1 MNDEITLED
10 TRKFLVSQL
19 ITSIRNHQ
27 ILRSHGSL
35 SPWDVQKL
43 EEMKKHLANLEQ
55 SYLINNGHPLVEYE
69 TVTRTVKLGEMVFDH
84 QEYQVPKDELAKL
97 QKKGEQ

>member
-43 EEMKKHLANLEQ
+43 EEMKKHLANL
-55 SYLINNGHPLVEYE
+55 
-69 TVTRTVKLGEMVFDH
+69 
-84 QEYQVPKDELAKL
+84 
-97 QKKGEQ
+97 